1 MDNSKDIT
9 VTMGDPLHRSYT
21 TAVRRVFVLRMA
33 EIGDAIITALE
44 HRITTM
50 QAELKAAGIT

>member
-1 MDNSKDIT
+1 
-9 VTMGDPLHRSYT
+9 
-21 TAVRRVFVLRMA
+21 MA